1 MIKTAAVLGAT
12 GGMGYALTEALCRRN
27 IKTIAF
33 ARSEENL
40 LNFKKTGDQM
50 RLSIQ
55 AMH

>member
-1 MIKTAAVLGAT
+1 MKTGCSLGAT

-40 LNFKKTGDQM
+40 LNFKKTGDQVL
-50 RLSIQ
+50 LSIQ